1 MDQQFQTSFIPKK
14 PVAEMEK
21 KSEAYSEAG
30 HNGSTGGSI
39 LGFLTTL
46 VFVGAIV
53 SAGGM
58 YFYYYGAQKKIVD
71 MTDQIQKAAKAY
83 DTSFIAEMQATDK
96 RLRSATTILS
106 SHIIVSPIFQA
117 LGELTLKT
125 VAFNNFDYSFN
136 TKGEVVV
143 TMKGKAVN
151 YEAIALQSDMLS
163 TNRFIKDPVFSNLNL
178 DDKGNVTFELNFIV
192 DRSFVNYIDDI
203 DREKATTPEIEA
215 PIDLDQLPANLQ
227 SGEGVPAN

>member
-21 KSEAYSEAG
+21 KSEASYTESSV
-30 HNGSTGGSI
+30 GSSSGSI

-46 VFVGAIV
+46 LFVGAIV
-53 SAGGM
+53 SAAGV
-58 YFYYYGAQKKIVD
+58 YFYFYTVQKKITD
-71 MTDQIQKAAKAY
+71 MSSQIELASKKY
-83 DTSFIAEMQATDK
+83 DTNFITEMQLTDK
-96 RLRSATTILS
+96 RLKSATAILS
-106 SHIIVSPIFQA
+106 SHIIVSPIFKT

-136 TKGEVVV
+136 AKGEVIV
-143 TMKGKAVN
+143 TMKGKALN

-203 DREKATTPEIEA
+203 NREKATEPQIES
-215 PIDLDQLPANLQ
+215 PIDLEELPVSL
-227 SGEGVPAN
+227 SGDPQEQ